1 MEIDS
6 TFFISLQSVHYLSVI
21 FSFPV
26 GKEASSLDIS
36 LQKTKQR
43 TQWYSESQITEVQ
56 LQELSEF
63 VSTATWGGS
72 SFLKTGSSI
81 NFSPS
86 SKLSVFASTTLWSG
100 VLELL
105 GTDLVDWVLMLLCV
119 PELRIRRKFPGARQI
134 LCCSPA
140 WGRDRLLPP
149 CAFGIEHPWAGAWK
163 GAVPSQNK
171 GLFLVGEEE
180 EQVGIWSEQQ
190 VLHNVETSPK
200 PVHDCGTGISC
211 ATE

>member
-63 VSTATWGGS
+63 VSTATWAGS

-86 SKLSVFASTTLWSG
+86 SKLSVFASTTLWSPG
-100 VLELL
+100 VAWDWLGGLSINAAVCSWTKDQKEVPRSQADPLL
-105 GTDLVDWVLMLLCV
+105 QSCLGQRQAAASLC
-119 PELRIRRKFPGARQI
+119 IRDRTPLSRGMER
-134 LCCSPA
+134 CCSQP
-140 WGRDRLLPP
+140 
-149 CAFGIEHPWAGAWK
+149 E
-163 GAVPSQNK
+163 
-171 GLFLVGEEE
+171 
-180 EQVGIWSEQQ
+180 
-190 VLHNVETSPK
+190 
-200 PVHDCGTGISC
+200 
-211 ATE
+211 